1 MHDNWNEHERGGK
14 WMSQKQE
21 GDKVSVNAKKKCRQ
35 AIFISYCNP
44 CVSECWRCTLQS
56 LGPWHTCAANESA
69 NVINEN
75 DFLLFV
81 FCHWFRFVFSLFFF
95 DQHTLILRTYRVR
108 LLILF
113 VCFEFL
119 ARVNWTLV
127 DDISIRTCWT
137 TQLSRTNALA
147 GNRNDNFSRIFTKW
161 TKHRITVIS
170 IFPSLGRT
178 PKNTVCNM
186 NY

>member
-44 CVSECWRCTLQS
+44 CVSECWRCTLQN

-95 DQHTLILRTYRVR
+95 DQHTLILRIVFGFWFCLCVSSFWREWTER
-108 LLILF
+108 LLTTF
-113 VCFEFL
+113 QFERAEL
-119 ARVNWTLV
+119 LNWAELMHLPETET
-127 DDISIRTCWT
+127 I
-137 TQLSRTNALA
+137 
-147 GNRNDNFSRIFTKW
+147 IFQEYLQNELNIEL
-161 TKHRITVIS
+161 R
-170 IFPSLGRT
+170 
-178 PKNTVCNM
+178 
-186 NY
+186 